1 MSDEA
6 EYLYQQGVELLGTDH
21 EKAFETLSTAAM
33 LGNINAKVLYA
44 KLLHYDVKSHDDE
57 KAFKLFLECA
67 QAAHTEAQFF
77 VGLFYFE
84 GIFVEK
90 NIPESI
96 MWFRI
101 AAEKGDSKS
110 QYHLGLCYKNG
121 WGVYRNSIQAR
132 RWLTLALERG
142 YVEASFHLAEL
153 FADINSTQYNQMKAT
168 EHYAQASDSGVA
180 EAHYKAGMC
189 FFEGKGTPKNYI
201 RATSYFRRG
210 VEIDDVNCFFML
222 GLMYDKGL
230 GVSSDRKMALK
241 YLSNAVMGGSSAAK
255 EYLDSGG
262 KYAIRISDSDDDQ
275 FDLECNTPDM
285 FGGMEGALKK
295 KGFFSFLEKK

>member
-6 EYLYQQGVELLGTDH
+6 EYLYQQGAELLGKDN
-21 EKAFETLSTAAM
+21 EKAFEALSTAVM
-33 LGNINAKVLYA
+33 LGSINAKVLYA
-44 KLLHYDVKSHDDE
+44 KLLHYDVERHDDE

-67 QAAHTEAQFF
+67 QASQTEAQFF

-84 GIFVEK
+84 GIAVDK

-110 QYHLGLCYKNG
+110 QFYLGMCYKNG
-121 WGVYRNSIQAR
+121 WGVYRNSTQAR
-132 RWLTLALERG
+132 RWLTLAMERG
-142 YVEASFHLAEL
+142 NQEAAYHLADI
-153 FADINSTQYNQMKAT
+153 FSDINSTQYNLMKAVD
-168 EHYAQASDSGVA
+168 HYVKASDDGIS

-189 FFEGKGTPKNYI
+189 FFEGKGTPKNFI
-201 RATSYFRRG
+201 RASTYFRRG
-210 VEIDDVNCFFML
+210 VENENTDCFFML
-222 GLMYDKGL
+222 GMMYDKGL
-230 GVSSDRKMALK
+230 GVSSDRKMAMK
-241 YLSNAVMGGSSAAK
+241 YLSSAVMGGSFAAK

-262 KYAIRISDSDDDQ
+262 KYALRINNIDDDQ

-285 FGGMEGALKK
+285 FGGMEGAIKK
-295 KGFFSFLEKK
+295 RGFFSFLEKK